1 MIRRTVLPTA
11 LFLLLVAGCAN
22 SQDTGSTSAG
32 SAPSAAVSP
41 SALPEATSSSALP
54 GVTKP
59 GKPAAGSSTTIT
71 GTIASG
77 VEPNCVLLN
86 EPAGGTHLLVF
97 ADPALRSAA
106 TPGSKVQVTGVPQPG
121 MMSTC
126 QQGEPFLVSSVTP
139 G

>member
-1 MIRRTVLPTA
+1 MIRRTVVPTA

-22 SQDTGSTSAG
+22 SSDDAGSTSSG
-32 SAPSAAVSP
+32 TVPSAASSV
-41 SALPEATSSSALP
+41 EATQSPGP

-59 GKPAAGSSTTIT
+59 VKPLGSTTTIT
-71 GTIASG
+71 GTVAAG
-77 VEPNCVLLN
+77 VEPNCTLLK
-86 EPAGGTHLLVF
+86 ETGGGTHLLVF
-97 ADPALRSAA
+97 SDETLRASAKE
-106 TPGSKVQVTGVPQPG
+106 GSTVHVTGTPQPG